1 MSNLETL
8 CSLVSPDFGMQF
20 AAAPLKGSTNDL
32 RKGASIYDVRADG
45 TGVDKCPKCMDNQ
58 YSKFADNQH
67 VKFADREEGGGV
79 KKSNNIVDVI
89 YRSH

>member
-58 YSKFADNQH
+58 YIKFADN
-67 VKFADREEGGGV
+67 KYAKAPARLRDFALCWMFLP
-79 KKSNNIVDVI
+79 
-89 YRSH
+89 